1 MPPESDWP
9 DGVPVPWS
17 SFKISRRQPLEELL
31 PNIEPEALDLMKVN
45 YGYYYGHPIGQAII
59 FCSCGFFFLFSSPIL
74 SSWRLD
80 VYHTSTHDVA
90 LIRI

>member
-31 PNIEPEALDLMKVN
+31 PNMEPEALDLLKVN

-59 FCSCGFFFLFSSPIL
+59 FCNCGFFLFFLACSQQSEIGCVPYF
-74 SSWRLD
+74 
-80 VYHTSTHDVA
+80 HT
-90 LIRI
+90 